1 MKIAVVAGSYDP
13 VQLGHVYLIEQ
24 ACKMAEEVQ
33 VVIGPNPAKHYTF
46 TLRERAD
53 MLSLAISHTK
63 AYVQILDT
71 PTTVHWCQKQIAERG
86 ISHKDICLVR
96 GVRDAKDLIYEQAI
110 ERNMRAHDP
119 KLNFFYVFGPDEIRN
134 IRSSTVKDVC
144 VNKGYEAARHLV
156 PPAVFPYLSR
166 MLKSENKDP
175 MLAFAA
181 KDGIVEDDAGQQF
194 VMFGK
199 MKDFFK
205 QAVSWGFFEYAKEVD
220 EHQVRG
226 MLDPCPLD
234 LVVSKKFK
242 LMEVKTDKL
251 RPTGKQY
258 LPCSQSLG
266 PIIVEANEV
275 LSNHPKWAVP
285 GPVVIIEGKHRWIEA
300 MEKGEDKILAWVG
313 DRAIDFLS

>member
-24 ACKMAEEVQ
+24 ACKMADEVQ
-33 VVIGPNPAKHYTF
+33 AVIGPNPAKHYTF

-53 MLSLAISHTK
+53 MLSLSISHTK

-71 PTTVHWCQKQIAERG
+71 PTTVDWCKKQVAERG
-86 ISHKDICLVR
+86 IHFNDICLVR
-96 GVRDAKDLIYEQAI
+96 GVRDARDLVYEQAI
-110 ERNMRAHDP
+110 ERNMRAHGP
-119 KLNFFYVFGPDEIRN
+119 QLNFYYVFGPDKIRN

-144 VNKGYEAARHLV
+144 INKGYEAARSLV

-166 MLKSENKDP
+166 LLKSENKNP
-175 MLAFAA
+175 MTAFAA
-181 KDGIVEDDAGQQF
+181 KDGIVEDDDQKF

-205 QAVSWGFFEYAKEVD
+205 QAVSWGFFQYAAEVD

-226 MLDPCPLD
+226 MLDPVPID

-242 LMEVKTDKL
+242 LMEVETAKL
-251 RPTGKQY
+251 KPTGPQY

-275 LSNHPKWAVP
+275 LSKHPTYTVK
-285 GPVVIIEGKHRWIEA
+285 GPVVVIEGKHRWIEA
-300 MEKGEDKILAWVG
+300 VERGDTKILAWVG
-313 DRAIDFLS
+313 EKAIPHLS